1 MARRKRK
8 GGSNL
13 EAEALRTQ
21 ATHPDLIQQCNM
33 SYWNRYN
40 SGGSSSKTTG
50 SSIAPYNASLSILRL
65 KKVGFHKKVSDSS
78 VQTEINLWYITKNDS
93 TKYREGNLPSFGQ
106 YVDSKALVKAVNV
119 SKLKED
125 EIQHP
130 IRALFAGLTIPG
142 QILGQQLAFSGLP
155 NLVNFAKAYPVGWG
169 GLSQGMAVFDL
180 SIGAFRG
187 LPSGYVFLD
196 LSPKVPFQQFLNHPD
211 FEKMRE
217 REREATRIALTII
230 ATIHQ
235 ECEASTPFWSQDAR
249 TQPELQLVNF
259 TDVDID
265 LLDDKQLLMLWEA
278 YFRESSKV
286 WYQMNFGEKLVEMIK
301 SIPHVDDIHERVTS
315 LVEPTPTQ
323 EYSMSRQVRLGTTFT
338 SLVGIYNR
346 RRTLRVL
353 HFHATPLLDRR
364 LVAIIARSCPN
375 LQMLGIYDCPN
386 LHIGDTICLL
396 DLIHEINSTR
406 APGQPRIEAF
416 DFYPRYN
423 AGPILDGTKPEE
435 DASTYGVSW
444 KSVRIDAQQRG
455 VFAILL
461 QVVLKAKRMGLRL
474 LLDKDSAFMTYLLRL
489 PFPPLQILGFLDGLY
504 RYLDLMKARSA
515 NKDAVKQALYD
526 VLRPVRSGLESLDK
540 DWPSYYLHEMDK
552 TMMFCSSCGYEYL
565 QDFFAQS
572 AQSAQAHTR
581 ICSACTLRLWLDEE
595 SDNDKGDANVIWEP
609 YFKNWQRS
617 EFNQDAPI
625 HQHGQSIINLR
636 STETERPL
644 PPAPQIGPNGEPVGP
659 RYVEPLM
666 RDNKV
671 HKDSLQN
678 LPDFVELFQEEIY
691 RVAMHRARVLDARQA
706 TDTIL
711 RSFYPHDQEG
721 VKAYKDVVPDFN
733 SQGPSRTP
741 KDMCL
746 TSHNFESA
754 ALFFETLQNKSFR
767 DQKAYRNSN
776 QYNPTGFW

>member
-196 LSPKVPFQQFLNHPD
+196 LSPKVPFQEFLNHPD

-230 ATIHQ
+230 AKIHQ

-249 TQPELQLVNF
+249 TQPEVQLVNF
-259 TDVDID
+259 RDVDID
-265 LLDDKQLLMLWEA
+265 LLDDKQLLMYWEA

-323 EYSMSRQVRLGTTFT
+323 EYSMSRQYPG
-338 SLVGIYNR
+338 
-346 RRTLRVL
+346 
-353 HFHATPLLDRR
+353 
-364 LVAIIARSCPN
+364 
-375 LQMLGIYDCPN
+375 
-386 LHIGDTICLL
+386 
-396 DLIHEINSTR
+396 
-406 APGQPRIEAF
+406 PGQPRIEAF

-461 QVVLKAKRMGLRL
+461 QVVLKAKRMGLKL
-474 LLDKDSAFMTYLLRL
+474 LLDKDSAFMTYLSRL

-504 RYLDLMKARSA
+504 RYLDLIKARST

-552 TMMFCSSCGYEYL
+552 NMMFCSSCGYEYL

-678 LPDFVELFQEEIY
+678 LPDFVELFQEDIY
-691 RVAMHRARVLDARQA
+691 RVVMHRARVLDARQA

-711 RSFYPHDQEG
+711 RSFYPNDQEDIR
-721 VKAYKDVVPDFN
+721 AYKDVIPDFN